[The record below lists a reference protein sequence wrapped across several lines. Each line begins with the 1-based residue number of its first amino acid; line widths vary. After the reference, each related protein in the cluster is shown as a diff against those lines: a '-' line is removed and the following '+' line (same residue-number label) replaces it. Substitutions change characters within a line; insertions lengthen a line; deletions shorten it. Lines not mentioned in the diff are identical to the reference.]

1 MGKVK
6 SELLDWEA
14 NYEEAMDDP
23 ESIAFYWQKYNE
35 CMDKQ
40 QGEILLK
47 KLNNYKKINN
57 YKKYFLKKEHIKR
70 GNKK

>member
-23 ESIAFYWQKYNE
+23 ESIALYWQKYNE

-40 QGEILLK
+40 QEEILLR
-47 KLNNYKKINN
+47 KINN

>member
-23 ESIAFYWQKYNE
+23 ESIALYWQKYNE

-40 QGEILLK
+40 QEEILLK
-47 KLNNYKKINN
+47 KINN
-57 YKKYFLKKEHIKR
+57 HKKYFLKKEHIKR

>member
-23 ESIAFYWQKYNE
+23 ESIALYWQKYKE

-40 QGEILLK
+40 QEEILL
-47 KLNNYKKINN
+47 KKINN